1 MTTPRAIP
9 KESSPSV
16 VLRQLPNSVILSE
29 AGSHLQ
35 PLVQPQDPNPV
46 IPSDA
51 RDRYRLRIAIG
62 FRNGP
67 IPSCTNSS
75 TPTRLP
81 LLCLLL
87 AAILLPA
94 PGRMGQLAADA
105 KPSKNEYALIF
116 GTVWGPD
123 ERPVYGI
130 PVKIRRAQ
138 DKKAKWEVYSD
149 HRGEFAQ
156 RVPPGE
162 ADYILTADLK
172 GVKTADGKP
181 LHQVSEV
188 KVHVDYDERED
199 TGLHLAP

>member
-1 MTTPRAIP
+1 MTTPRATP
-9 KESSPSV
+9 NGPSQSV
-16 VLRQLPNSVILSE
+16 VLP
-29 AGSHLQ
+29 Q
-35 PLVQPQDPNPV
+35 PKSV
-46 IPSDA
+46 IPSEA
-51 RDRYRLRIAIG
+51 RDPCRLRTASS
-62 FRNGP
+62 FRNRPVPNGT
-67 IPSCTNSS
+67 ISS
-75 TPTRLP
+75 SPVCLT
-81 LLCLLL
+81 LLGLLL

-94 PGRMGQLAADA
+94 PGRNGQLAADS
-105 KPSKNEYALIF
+105 KPSKKEYALIF

-123 ERPVYGI
+123 DQPVYGI
-130 PVKIRRAQ
+130 PVKIRRVQ

-172 GVKTADGKP
+172 GVKTADGKA

-199 TGLHLAP
+199 TGLRLAP